1 MSTLREFWF
10 PFLLAIVGVFPL
22 FFAGSATGN
31 GRRLMLTF
39 TVIFMSLAVLSYIWG
54 DPVRGPFANVVH
66 PHDAK
71 NFLFTVGAISCGF
84 PVSQLKDG
92 IDFSR
97 CAAIPGQ
104 PISIWVKNTW
114 WSGLYVKLMI
124 NGPDGKP
131 VLIFDNKALQY
142 GSGDFDVNYDDYAF
156 EMVTSTREPQFQ
168 FVIAKDYGRVYL
180 NTRLFADKEALIL
193 KAGLSAS
200 IPIGEANQPQYK
212 LDRIFK
218 YPSYLHQGDRE

>member
-1 MSTLREFWF
+1 
-10 PFLLAIVGVFPL
+10 
-22 FFAGSATGN
+22 
-31 GRRLMLTF
+31 
-39 TVIFMSLAVLSYIWG
+39 
-54 DPVRGPFANVVH
+54 
-66 PHDAK
+66 
-71 NFLFTVGAISCGF
+71 
-84 PVSQLKDG
+84 
-92 IDFSR
+92 
-97 CAAIPGQ
+97 
-104 PISIWVKNTW
+104 
-114 WSGLYVKLMI
+114 
-124 NGPDGKP
+124 
-131 VLIFDNKALQY
+131 
-142 GSGDFDVNYDDYAF
+142 VNYDDYAF